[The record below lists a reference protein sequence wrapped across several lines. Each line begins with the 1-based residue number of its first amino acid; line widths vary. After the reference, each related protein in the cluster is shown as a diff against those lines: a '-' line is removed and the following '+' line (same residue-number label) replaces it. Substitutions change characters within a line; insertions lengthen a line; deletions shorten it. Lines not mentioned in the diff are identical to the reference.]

1 MMEGLC
7 NVIRVL
13 PQEVASPYI
22 ELYLNYQL
30 QQAQSV
36 LQNPQ
41 QPTTSLSIQLILR
54 QLTVIPSFFSLS
66 HR

>member
-13 PQEVASPYI
+13 PQDMASHYI
-22 ELYLNYQL
+22 ELYLNHQL
-30 QQAQSV
+30 QQAQTV

-41 QPTTSLSIQLILR
+41 QPNTSLSIQLILR
-54 QLTVIPSFFSLS
+54 QLTVLPSFFCLS
-66 HR
+66 QR